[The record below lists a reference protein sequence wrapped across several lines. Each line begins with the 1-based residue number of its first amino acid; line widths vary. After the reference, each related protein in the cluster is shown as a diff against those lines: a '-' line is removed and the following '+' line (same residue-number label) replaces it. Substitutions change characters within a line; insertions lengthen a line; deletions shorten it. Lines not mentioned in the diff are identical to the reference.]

1 MIDLVLAVGFLA
13 AAAVAG
19 IWWLT
24 EREQERPRPRA
35 GVCRLCGCTEER
47 ACPGGCSWANATR
60 TICSRCMK
68 VTDW

>member
-19 IWWLT
+19 IWWIT
-24 EREQERPRPRA
+24 EREQERMRP
-35 GVCRLCGCTEER
+35 GVCRFCGCTETR

-60 TICSRCMK
+60 TVCSRCMNPRE
-68 VTDW
+68 WQ